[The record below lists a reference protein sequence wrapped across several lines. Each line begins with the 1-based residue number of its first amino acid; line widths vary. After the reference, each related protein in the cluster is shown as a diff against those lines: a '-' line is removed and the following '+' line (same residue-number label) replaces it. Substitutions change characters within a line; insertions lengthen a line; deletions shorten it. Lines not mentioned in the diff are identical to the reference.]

1 MSHSLNKINI
11 LLADDDTEDRELFA
25 EALEESGI
33 DYNLK
38 TFENG
43 KQLVDYLNSPDQEIP
58 NLLFLDLN
66 MPLLSGLES
75 LKIIRSNSALDNMP
89 VAIYSTSSSEND
101 KNSTFE
107 SGANLYISKPSDF
120 SQLKKMLKQVVLMRD
135 DFTKKEIDKDKFVLT
150 LGLIGTLVYISTLA
164 GKLFQ

>member
-1 MSHSLNKINI
+1 MSLISNKINI

-25 EALEESGI
+25 EALEDSGI

-43 KQLVDYLNSPDQEIP
+43 KQLVDYLSSPDQEVP

-75 LKIIRSNSALDNMP
+75 LKIIRANTALDKMP

-101 KNSTFE
+101 KSSTFE
-107 SGANLYISKPSDF
+107 NGANIYLSKPSDF
-120 SQLKKMLKQVVLMRD
+120 GQLKKMLKQVVLMRD
-135 DFTKKEIDKDKFVLT
+135 DLANAEIDKDKFVFT
-150 LGLIGTLVYISTLA
+150 LGVIGTLIYLSSMA
-164 GKLFQ
+164 GKFFH

>member
-1 MSHSLNKINI
+1 MNVNSNVINI
-11 LLADDDTEDRELFA
+11 FLADDDNEDRELFA
-25 EALEESGI
+25 EALEETGL

-43 KQLVDYLNSPDQEIP
+43 KQLVDYLNSPEKEIP

-75 LKIIRSNSALDNMP
+75 LKIIRANSELDAMP

-120 SQLKKMLKQVVLMRD
+120 SQLKKMLKQVVSMRE
-135 DFTKKEIDKDKFVLT
+135 DFSSGTIERDKFILN
-150 LGLIGTLVYISTLA
+150 LSLLGTLIYLSSVA
-164 GKLFQ
+164 GRFFH

>member
-1 MSHSLNKINI
+1 MNFSTNKINI
-11 LLADDDTEDRELFA
+11 LLADDDNEDRELFA
-25 EALEESGI
+25 EALEESGL

-43 KQLVDYLNSPDQEIP
+43 KQLVDYLNDPEEIP

-75 LKIIRSNSALDNMP
+75 LKIIRANTALDKMP

-107 SGANLYISKPSDF
+107 SGANIYISKPSDF

-135 DFTKKEIDKDKFVLT
+135 DLSNTEIDKDKFVFT
-150 LGLIGTLVYISTLA
+150 LGVIGTLIYLSSMA
-164 GKLFQ
+164 GKFFH

>member
-1 MSHSLNKINI
+1 MSLNSHKINI

-25 EALEESGI
+25 EALEESGL

-43 KQLVDYLNSPDQEIP
+43 KQLVDYLNLPNQEVP

-75 LKIIRSNSALDNMP
+75 LKIIRANTALDSMP

-101 KNSTFE
+101 KNNTFQN
-107 SGANLYISKPSDF
+107 GANLYISKPSDF
-120 SQLKKMLKQVVLMRD
+120 SQLKKMLRQVVLMRED
-135 DFTKKEIDKDKFVLT
+135 LSSTEIDKDKFVFT
-150 LGLIGTLVYISTLA
+150 LGVIGTLIYLSSMA
-164 GKLFQ
+164 GKFFQ

>member
-1 MSHSLNKINI
+1 MSLNTHKINI

-25 EALEESGI
+25 EALQESGI
-33 DYNLK
+33 NYNLK

-43 KQLVDYLNSPDQEIP
+43 KQLVDYLSSPDKVIP
-58 NLLFLDLN
+58 NILFLDLN

-75 LKIIRSNSALDNMP
+75 LKIIRANTELDNMP

-107 SGANLYISKPSDF
+107 SGANIYLSKPSDF

-135 DFTKKEIDKDKFVLT
+135 DLANAEIDKDKFVFT
-150 LGLIGTLVYISTLA
+150 LGVIGTLIYLSSMA
-164 GKLFQ
+164 GKFFH

>member
-1 MSHSLNKINI
+1 MTANSNVINI
-11 LLADDDTEDRELFA
+11 FLADDDNEDRELFA
-25 EALEESGI
+25 EALQETGL

-43 KQLVDYLNSPDQEIP
+43 KQLVDYLNSPENEIP

-75 LKIIRSNSALDNMP
+75 LKIIRSNAALDDMP

-101 KNSTFE
+101 KNNTFE
-107 SGANLYISKPSDF
+107 NGANLYISKPSDF
-120 SQLKKMLKQVVLMRD
+120 SQLKKMLKQVVSMRE
-135 DFTKKEIDKDKFVLT
+135 DFTKGTTERDKFILN
-150 LGLIGTLVYISTLA
+150 LSFLGTLIYLSSVA
-164 GKLFQ
+164 GKLFH